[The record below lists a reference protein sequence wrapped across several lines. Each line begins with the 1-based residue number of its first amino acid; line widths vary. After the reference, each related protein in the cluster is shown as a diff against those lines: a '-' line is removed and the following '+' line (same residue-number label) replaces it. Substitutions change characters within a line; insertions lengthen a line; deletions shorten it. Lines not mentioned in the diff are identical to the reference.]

1 MISRMDSTL
10 KNWVTPQS
18 SLKLGDRVLLISQGV
33 GREGEVV
40 AVGPSGLA
48 RVALSDGTLKSLSV
62 DANPL
67 GTVLRLD
74 AS

>member
-1 MISRMDSTL
+1 MDSTL

-40 AVGPSGLA
+40 AVSPSGLV
-48 RVALSDGTLKSLSV
+48 RVALSDGTLKALPV
-62 DANPL
+62 DANPV